1 MRSAAAPTDG
11 PLIDALT
18 ATIVASAFASRY
30 PMDRGIV
37 LASKAIQE
45 FAKRFPMGTI
55 TTAQARR
62 IQEAA
67 ISTGRTAVAALFENL
82 AKRGYRNADWT
93 KAQVIASQVTD
104 QASFDRV
111 CREAGIVT
119 ARPEHVQLRSL
130 VLHLK
135 ANPYDVEVKEQ
146 QDPAMSGPQRDGGAE
161 ALQADDMGA
170 MKKALLAGR
179 QVNVGIA
186 ALKVVDGVL
195 HIRANNVD
203 KTYGLYALDKVLAKV
218 AQYDPRIN
226 QQQPN
231 AVDLDVDE
239 GGAVLGKDSQT
250 ADAFPTPSI
259 SQKQPAQPGTGTS
272 VVANLRCVASGCGH
286 VREIRISHVPG
297 WVAQPL
303 IWNML
308 RRREARYTALVAAY
322 ENECRLLGYRTQK
335 AAAKP
340 DVFDCP
346 KCRRAS
352 MHFDA
357 GGGETLGADTQQDE
371 PGWIP
376 SNRGPHNSRPK
387 DQPGTSLPPKEQA
400 LEGDHQLDQ
409 PGWQNPGPIDTSKK
423 GPTAGLRDVRPEGQ
437 PSRRV
442 NAEAIVAAVS
452 GEDAASRFQFTQRS
466 SSKTDRDNVFRYI
479 FAFDATKGNPNQND
493 LQAFITRVNPH
504 WMVLSS
510 RVVSAGLL
518 DARIGPVAG
527 YTRTAKRDLKRS
539 QIRAAM
545 DANSDPAGMGSDYKD
560 LNMGV
565 TAQPFGFEDWEEA
578 GPPVHEEMEEP
589 APDDGEPYDVGDEDI
604 PFGASKSAAKI
615 SEGWGDGG
623 NFERS
628 VEAETAADLWKL
640 HQGLNGQ
647 QVSWD
652 QAAPAAPVS
661 ADPADLSK
669 GTQVAPAPP
678 ADKAPEPGKGPV
690 PPGKGKEPEPSP
702 EPEPDT
708 LLGARAA
715 FLSGI
720 GSLW

>member
-1 MRSAAAPTDG
+1 
-11 PLIDALT
+11 
-18 ATIVASAFASRY
+18 
-30 PMDRGIV
+30 
-37 LASKAIQE
+37 
-45 FAKRFPMGTI
+45 
-55 TTAQARR
+55 
-62 IQEAA
+62 
-67 ISTGRTAVAALFENL
+67 
-82 AKRGYRNADWT
+82 
-93 KAQVIASQVTD
+93 
-104 QASFDRV
+104 
-111 CREAGIVT
+111 
-119 ARPEHVQLRSL
+119 
-130 VLHLK
+130 
-135 ANPYDVEVKEQ
+135 
-146 QDPAMSGPQRDGGAE
+146 
-161 ALQADDMGA
+161 
-170 MKKALLAGR
+170 
-179 QVNVGIA
+179 
-186 ALKVVDGVL
+186 
-195 HIRANNVD
+195 
-203 KTYGLYALDKVLAKV
+203 
-218 AQYDPRIN
+218 
-226 QQQPN
+226 
-231 AVDLDVDE
+231 
-239 GGAVLGKDSQT
+239 
-250 ADAFPTPSI
+250 
-259 SQKQPAQPGTGTS
+259 
-272 VVANLRCVASGCGH
+272 
-286 VREIRISHVPG
+286 
-297 WVAQPL
+297 
-303 IWNML
+303 
-308 RRREARYTALVAAY
+308 
-322 ENECRLLGYRTQK
+322 
-335 AAAKP
+335 
-340 DVFDCP
+340 
-346 KCRRAS
+346 
-352 MHFDA
+352 
-357 GGGETLGADTQQDE
+357 
-371 PGWIP
+371 
-376 SNRGPHNSRPK
+376 
-387 DQPGTSLPPKEQA
+387 
-400 LEGDHQLDQ
+400 
-409 PGWQNPGPIDTSKK
+409 
-423 GPTAGLRDVRPEGQ
+423 
-437 PSRRV
+437 
-442 NAEAIVAAVS
+442 VAAVS